1 MGVSLHCLQWSSS
14 ITYTHITLP
23 SLCKQ
28 SEKSDGKVKKVK
40 KKSEL
45 MREGIVAFGSST
57 F

>member
-40 KKSEL
+40 KKK
-45 MREGIVAFGSST
+45 
-57 F
+57 